1 MAVFCL
7 RDVNIY
13 DNIAE
18 EELIRIAK
26 TAIESQVP
34 QGEILFAP
42 DRPAQQVYVIKSGE
56 IELYHE
62 KDGKRVVF
70 ETLFPGDVFGDFGAG
85 PTDYFAQATR
95 ASFLCQTPTHE
106 FLDIVREHPEVS
118 LNLMQTLASKI
129 HDYERKIAS
138 LNKPAKQQILDEI
151 KRLQA
156 KNEKSFLSKMFRV
169 PLRLSHQ
176 KLSEKT
182 GLNRVTVTKL
192 LGELREEGLL
202 SIDAKTGEIQVV

>member
-1 MAVFCL
+1 MAIFCL

-13 DNIAE
+13 ENISE

-26 TAIESQVP
+26 TAIESQLP
-34 QGEILFAP
+34 RGAILFSP
-42 DRPAQQVYVIKSGE
+42 ENPAQQVYVIKNGE
-56 IELYHE
+56 VELYHE
-62 KDGKRVVF
+62 KNGKRIVF
-70 ETLFPGDVFGDFGAG
+70 ETLFPGDVFGDFGTG
-85 PTDYFAQATR
+85 PTDYFAQTTR

-106 FLDIVREHPEVS
+106 FLDIVRAHPEMS
-118 LNLMQTLASKI
+118 LNLMQTMATKI

-138 LNKPAKQQILDEI
+138 LNKPAKDQILDEI

-156 KNEKSFLSKMFRV
+156 KKQKSFLNKIFHV

-192 LGELREEGLL
+192 LGDLREEGTL
-202 SIDAKTGEIQVV
+202 SIDAKTGEIRLN